1 LLEQDHSVPANL
13 PSSIHA
19 LRDTPT
25 SQTTYLLQ
33 HTNGLIIFA
42 TKADLSPHDA
52 LIRKLGPVT
61 HILLGDRHH
70 VSEHTVQLA
79 QRYGVPLSASKSEA
93 VAVKPLVIGNILPY
107 ERFEVIPGL
116 LAIPTPGH
124 TRGAFSY
131 LWSEA
136 GRRYLFIGDTLVPI
150 DGRWEYWVTQKNRAL
165 MRESM
170 QALAALKCDVVLSN
184 SFAAKPYT
192 WKEMSAADWAA
203 LSHFD

>member
-1 LLEQDHSVPANL
+1 MLTIL
-13 PSSIHA
+13 PPSITP

-33 HTNGLIIFA
+33 HPNGVIIFA
-42 TKADLSPHDA
+42 TKADLSPHDT

-70 VSEHTVQLA
+70 VSDYTVQLS

-93 VAVKPLVIGNILPY
+93 VAVKPLVVGNILPY

-131 LWSEA
+131 LWTEA

-150 DGRWEYWVTQKNRAL
+150 DGRWEYWVTQKNRAAML
-165 MRESM
+165 ASLRT
-170 QALAALKCDVVLSN
+170 LAALEFDVILSN
-184 SFAAKPYT
+184 SFAAHPHACL
-192 WKEMSAADWAA
+192 EVDAAGRAA
-203 LSHFD
+203 MFEDLSRRLLV